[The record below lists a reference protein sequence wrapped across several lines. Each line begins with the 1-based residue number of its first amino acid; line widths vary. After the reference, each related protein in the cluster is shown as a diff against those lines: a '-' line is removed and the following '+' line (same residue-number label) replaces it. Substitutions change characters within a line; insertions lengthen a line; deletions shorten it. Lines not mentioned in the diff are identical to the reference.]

1 MLFNV
6 ETDTGS
12 QLTGY
17 FVPDSSSELPRITV
31 RRRGTDLLTLETSE
45 VRASLVVAGRHA
57 TGQCG
62 FTIDETHIPGL
73 AGLEDLE
80 LSDAETGILIY
91 RRRPTG
97 TVLDLNIFRLE
108 THLLPLWRLDDSLS
122 HKFRYWYKGIDR
134 YGRET
139 STQVFCLNNCISL
152 YVSGRLLYQNYEFYL
167 EKGLTTVALIRDPF
181 DELAERLLLL
191 NMIGDGG
198 EQLLG
203 ARDALTFE
211 ETIAYAA
218 ELQTFE
224 EHELR
229 RFFRRLPNSVMS
241 VLSNPLVRQLTSNTP
256 DQMPNLGSV
265 AAALEAL
272 SSFKIVGL
280 RADIGHFI
288 AAIADLI
295 GADTED
301 LPTLDEYHRVS
312 EVGEKLRKIR
322 LVENILE
329 KDLELYHQMATAYA
343 KISPCEGGV

>member
-17 FVPDSSSELPRITV
+17 FVPDSFSGQPRITV
-31 RRRGTDLLTLETSE
+31 RRRGADLLTLEASE

-57 TGQCG
+57 TGKCG

-73 AGLEDLE
+73 ADLEDLE
-80 LSDAETGILIY
+80 LFDVETGVVIY

-97 TVLDLNIFRLE
+97 TVLNLNIFRLE
-108 THLLPLWRLDDSLS
+108 THLLPLWRLDDSLNY
-122 HKFRYWYKGIDR
+122 KFKHWYQGIDR

-167 EKGLTTVALIRDPF
+167 EKGLTTVALIRDPY

-191 NMIGDGG
+191 NMIGDRG

-224 EHELR
+224 ENELR

-241 VLSNPLVRQLTSNTP
+241 NLSNPLVRQLTSNTP

-265 AAALEAL
+265 AAALDAL
-272 SSFKIVGL
+272 SCFKIVGL
-280 RADIGHFI
+280 RSDVDHFL
-288 AAIADLI
+288 AAIADLVGI
-295 GADTED
+295 EAAD
-301 LPTLDEYHRVS
+301 LPAFDEYSRVG

-322 LVENILE
+322 LIESLLE
-329 KDLELYHQMATAYA
+329 KDLELYHQTAAAYA
-343 KISPCEGGV
+343 KTSSYKGDS